1 MNLAKAQSSNK
12 KLSNPEYYSAVLLSR
27 FYPDLKKNSLSRYN
41 PDFILVFEKNLDK
54 IWIELR

>member
-41 PDFILVFEKNLDK
+41 PDFILVFEK
-54 IWIELR
+54 IWIKSG